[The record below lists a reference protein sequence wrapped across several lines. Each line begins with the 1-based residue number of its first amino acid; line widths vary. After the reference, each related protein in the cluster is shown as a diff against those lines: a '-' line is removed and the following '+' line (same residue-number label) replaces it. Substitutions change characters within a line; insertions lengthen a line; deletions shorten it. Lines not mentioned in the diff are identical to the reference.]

1 MKCEICHKADAETV
15 LKLKKKDG
23 SVRELY
29 VCKACAAAAKRPKK
43 KTGGAARTSVTVIG
57 PGGEENPPP
66 FVEEFFKAAMGL
78 VDGLG
83 HMADE
88 KKKGKKSCPSCKATW
103 EQIQKTERLG
113 CPTCWKTFAA
123 EIRKEILGCDYGKKH
138 VGGMPSNTTGED
150 ARAWLERE
158 LAAAVQ
164 RQDYEKAAELQRRLG
179 ALDDGKGP
187 SA

>member
-29 VCKACAAAAKRPKK
+29 VCKACAHAAHKPKK
-43 KTGGAARTSVTVIG
+43 KTGNAASSPVTTIETG
-57 PGGEENPPP
+57 NGETPPP

-83 HMADE
+83 QMVDE
-88 KKKGKKSCPSCKATW
+88 KKKGKKVCPSCKATW
-103 EQIQKTERLG
+103 EQMQTTERLG
-113 CPTCWKTFAA
+113 CPDCWKTFAD
-123 EIRKEILGCDYGKKH
+123 EIRKHILGCDYGCKH
-138 VGGMPSNTTGED
+138 VGAMPANTTGED

-158 LAAAVQ
+158 LAAAI
-164 RQDYEKAAELQRRLG
+164 RKQDYEKAAELQRRLADLG
-179 ALDDGKGP
+179 KKGP
-187 SA
+187 ST